1 MVISDL
7 EHLEVVAEENSI
19 VGGTSKTQE
28 LILAILQPKQ
38 SADAKALADAVAKG
52 QVTATKTETSTLAI
66 AGELSASSSNSQ
78 SSASNPAKV
87 LIISSH

>member
-19 VGGTSKTQE
+19 VGGTNKTQE
-28 LILAILQPKQ
+28 LIAAFFQPKQ
-38 SADAKALADAVAKG
+38 SADAKAAADAVGKG
-52 QVTATKTETSTLAI
+52 LVTATNTVTSTLAI
-66 AGELSASSSNSQ
+66 AGELSASSSSSQ